1 MPRSL
6 ALVSGTSRRSSCRI
20 KCSPSLRIVGLIA
33 AFFCPW
39 LGRPQP
45 RSNRFEPPGGSTPV
59 QTADGGAEIGIAIPT
74 ASSRSS
80 ITLQLGL
87 QPMPGLARLRHPAMS
102 VLWPLSGEKRKWLRH
117 RQTDAIDPIRK
128 CAAPLADRPHAR
140 SWGYSAVA
148 RGRSEGVV
156 FGSEHVDRGETRLRC
171 DAVPK
176 VNCKA
181 DVAGPKGIPSAAN
194 D

>member
-1 MPRSL
+1 MPELLRPAGDQMFDTREWRGPAVVGGDGIEPPTSTEL
-6 ALVSGTSRRSSCRI
+6 AEHDPSRR
-20 KCSPSLRIVGLIA
+20 
-33 AFFCPW
+33 
-39 LGRPQP
+39 
-45 RSNRFEPPGGSTPV
+45 
-59 QTADGGAEIGIAIPT
+59 
-74 ASSRSS
+74 
-80 ITLQLGL
+80 
-87 QPMPGLARLRHPAMS
+87 RLL
-102 VLWPLSGEKRKWLRH
+102 VF
-117 RQTDAIDPIRK
+117 DPIRK

-148 RGRSEGVV
+148 RGRSEGVM
-156 FGSEHVDRGETRLRC
+156 FGSEHVDRGETRLPC

>member
-1 MPRSL
+1 VR
-6 ALVSGTSRRSSCRI
+6 VCSRGFCRI
-20 KCSPSLRIVGLIA
+20 TGGKNVKPSA
-33 AFFCPW
+33 
-39 LGRPQP
+39 
-45 RSNRFEPPGGSTPV
+45 N
-59 QTADGGAEIGIAIPT
+59 
-74 ASSRSS
+74 ASGDVR
-80 ITLQLGL
+80 TRG
-87 QPMPGLARLRHPAMS
+87 
-102 VLWPLSGEKRKWLRH
+102 VKRKYRGH
-117 RQTDAIDPIRK
+117 TRNVAFDPIRK

-181 DVAGPKGIPSAAN
+181 DVTGPKGIPSAAN

>member
-1 MPRSL
+1 MSVPEVQRKCV
-6 ALVSGTSRRSSCRI
+6 AGVWTTAHGPDQNNAEPVEHVGSRE
-20 KCSPSLRIVGLIA
+20 
-33 AFFCPW
+33 
-39 LGRPQP
+39 Q
-45 RSNRFEPPGGSTPV
+45 
-59 QTADGGAEIGIAIPT
+59 IG
-74 ASSRSS
+74 
-80 ITLQLGL
+80 
-87 QPMPGLARLRHPAMS
+87 PGLSRPGTAAR
-102 VLWPLSGEKRKWLRH
+102 
-117 RQTDAIDPIRK
+117 DPIRK